1 MRVLGGSLA
10 LLLAAG
16 KVRGF
21 LALLVMVGDSLESCG
36 TSSMMDGLTNA
47 RRPVHCVQCRE
58 FQFR

>member
-21 LALLVMVGDSLESCG
+21 LALLVMIGDSSESWP
-36 TSSMMDGLTNA
+36 TED
-47 RRPVHCVQCRE
+47 
-58 FQFR
+58 

>member
-16 KVRGF
+16 KVRGL
-21 LALLVMVGDSLESCG
+21 LALLVMFGDSLERRHID
-36 TSSMMDGLTNA
+36 DGMTNA
-47 RRPVHCVQCRE
+47 RRPSLCSAER